1 MQQVEVDRE
10 IPQEVGLQHEVSALL
25 EGVDGTSTG
34 RRTGVPGVAART
46 ADGSAA
52 DARATRAIDD
62 LQRLER
68 CIARL
73 EAVRADLLVEAADPV
88 PRVEEFTVESADGQ
102 DRRSP
107 RIVQVEDAVREEIS
121 AALRWS
127 PVKTGMLI
135 EEARHLHAH
144 LPATLAALRGGVISG
159 RHASVVAEWSR
170 RLSARDATGP
180 DAEHLYSQVCAAFE
194 ERVLRVAR
202 RKTVAQTRAAAKRT
216 LASLDAAGARL
227 RREQQRCTR
236 DVAIIDE
243 SDGISVL
250 LARMST
256 PAARA
261 VMESVGKEAALI
273 EGESLAAGERR
284 AQAFARLVL
293 GGRAPQVR
301 LDVVLPAMGDGIADA
316 NSPNALNSP
325 NSLNSPNALAKLV
338 SAMVDGLD
346 HATID
351 RAEVDANE
359 LRELLADP
367 AVSVTMRKLVA
378 DPVTGVLSACG
389 RSTYRVPERLREFI
403 VRRDGTCRFPGC
415 GRAARS
421 SQIDHAEAWDDGGS
435 TDPGNLGALCTRH
448 HQLKTHAGWQLDDS
462 RADGACTWISPHG
475 RRYRHQSQSVVEVTL
490 EQQFA
495 NVVAAALS
503 DGHPLRTS
511 RGRDHPP
518 ERDHRFDRGAA
529 RAPAI
534 RIEYCFANERHCREP
549 DPPF

>member
-1 MQQVEVDRE
+1 MRSNDLNA
-10 IPQEVGLQHEVSALL
+10 G
-25 EGVDGTSTG
+25 G
-34 RRTGVPGVAART
+34 RSSI
-46 ADGSAA
+46 D
-52 DARATRAIDD
+52 AIDD

-88 PRVEEFTVESADGQ
+88 PRVEEFTVESAYGQ

-107 RIVQVEDAVREEIS
+107 RFVQIEDAVREEIA

-127 PVKTGMLI
+127 PSQAGLLI
-135 EEARHLHAH
+135 EEARQLHAH

-180 DAEHLYSQVCAAFE
+180 DAEYLYSQMCAAFE

-202 RKTVAQTRAAAKRT
+202 RGTVAQTRAAAKRT
-216 LASLDAAGARL
+216 LASLDAAGERL

-243 SDGISVL
+243 SDGICVL

-273 EGESLAAGERR
+273 EDESLSAGERR
-284 AQAFARLVL
+284 AQALARLVL

-301 LDVVLPAMGDGIADA
+301 LDVVVPAMGGGVAGAD
-316 NSPNALNSP
+316 
-325 NSLNSPNALAKLV
+325 SLNSPNTPDSPHPLAELV

-351 RAEVDANE
+351 RAEVDADE

-389 RSTYRVPERLREFI
+389 RSTYRVPARLREFI

-435 TDPGNLGALCTRH
+435 TDPDNLGALCTRH
-448 HQLKTHAGWQLDDS
+448 HQLKTHAGWRLDDS

-475 RRYRHQSQSVVEVTL
+475 RRYRHQSPSVVEVTL
-490 EQQFA
+490 EQQFT

-503 DGHPLRTS
+503 AGHSLRPS
-511 RGRDHPP
+511 RGLDRPP
-518 ERDHRFDRGAA
+518 ERGHPPGGDRPWGRDYPSDLEPALG
-529 RAPAI
+529 PAI
-534 RIEYCFANERHCREP
+534 HIDYCSVSEGHRREP

>member
-1 MQQVEVDRE
+1 MKHAAVDFDLPSEVK
-10 IPQEVGLQHEVSALL
+10 SLL
-25 EGVDGTSTG
+25 RSNDLNAGGRSST
-34 RRTGVPGVAART
+34 
-46 ADGSAA
+46 D
-52 DARATRAIDD
+52 AIDD

-107 RIVQVEDAVREEIS
+107 RLVQIEDAVREEIA

-127 PVKTGMLI
+127 PSQAGMLI
-135 EEARHLHAH
+135 EEARQLHAH
-144 LPATLAALRGGVISG
+144 LPATLAALRSGVISG

-170 RLSARDATGP
+170 RLSARDAAGP
-180 DAEHLYSQVCAAFE
+180 DAGHVYSQMCAAFE

-202 RKTVAQTRAAAKRT
+202 RGTVAQTRAAAKRT

-236 DVAIIDE
+236 EVAIIDE

-273 EGESLAAGERR
+273 EDGSLSAGERR
-284 AQAFARLVL
+284 AQALARLVL

-301 LDVVLPAMGDGIADA
+301 LDVVVPAMGGGVAGADSLNSAESSDSA
-316 NSPNALNSP
+316 NSPNSPNTP
-325 NSLNSPNALAKLV
+325 NSLHSMAELV

-351 RAEVDANE
+351 RAEIDADE

-389 RSTYRVPERLREFI
+389 RSTYRVPARLREFI

-435 TDPGNLGALCTRH
+435 TDPDNLGALCTRH
-448 HQLKTHAGWQLDDS
+448 HQLKTHAGWRLDDS

-475 RRYRHQSQSVVEVTL
+475 RRYRHQSPSVVEVTL

-503 DGHPLRTS
+503 AGHSLRPS
-511 RGRDHPP
+511 RGLDHPP
-518 ERDHRFDRGAA
+518 ERGHPPGRDRPWGRDHPFDLEPALG
-529 RAPAI
+529 PAI
-534 RIEYCFANERHCREP
+534 HIDYCSVSERHRREP